1 MIIINCT
8 FILIVFRG
16 FFGGEGGGFL
26 SFAFQLNFYWWSWF
40 KFRQV
45 YFWIH
50 RDFLILTICPQKLP
64 ILVGL
69 IHVKKDGGWRALGT
83 HFFWTDIL
91 YNYTLIFKQ
100 AGFSNFSVWK
110 KNKENINIFKRRKLS
125 PLTTGLDFWFWGQL
139 NCRWFVFCFCFCF
152 GLDVWI
158 YGYPLGLNTMQR
170 TCVWTLTLHHN
181 RLMCE
186 NCVILKSSLHF
197 KYVIIKFV
205 FADCFLHAPTYT
217 QTALFCERSTL
228 PMFTCC
234 GPISS
239 SWIDRKGLH
248 VLSWQTQCMHL
259 PRFFITI
266 SVFQISLQIVMY
278 LAGTGCFW

>member
-110 KNKENINIFKRRKLS
+110 KTKKTLIYLRGGNCPHSRR
-125 PLTTGLDFWFWGQL
+125 
-139 NCRWFVFCFCFCF
+139 
-152 GLDVWI
+152 VWI
-158 YGYPLGLNTMQR
+158 FDF
-170 TCVWTLTLHHN
+170 
-181 RLMCE
+181 E
-186 NCVILKSSLHF
+186 DS
-197 KYVIIKFV
+197 
-205 FADCFLHAPTYT
+205 
-217 QTALFCERSTL
+217 
-228 PMFTCC
+228 
-234 GPISS
+234 
-239 SWIDRKGLH
+239 
-248 VLSWQTQCMHL
+248 
-259 PRFFITI
+259 
-266 SVFQISLQIVMY
+266 
-278 LAGTGCFW
+278 